1 MSLSQSSPSSQGSP
15 AACPLHAHAHAHAHS
30 LPRQKTSPVVEPV
43 DRPIER
49 DERGIWHIRG
59 FEEARTILRHKDVR
73 QAGFHAEQL
82 NEMQMLKNKPI
93 LYLEGKEHNQQ
104 RKQTARYF
112 APKTI
117 HTDYQQFISEL
128 ADQLIAQLKRKKT
141 LDLDR
146 LSLVLAVQVAAR
158 VVGLTDSRWP
168 GVTKRLDIFL
178 HMNPGEEE
186 EEESPT
192 WKPLHILR
200 AVYGQR
206 HMLAFFLLD
215 VLPAI
220 RARKRQLRED
230 VISHLI
236 GLKYSDLEILTECVT
251 YAAAGM
257 ATTREFISVVTW
269 HFLEHPALR
278 ERYLAA
284 PEEERFEML
293 HEVLRLEPVVAHLY
307 RRAAAPLTIES
318 QGERTTIPEGD
329 LIDLHI
335 YATNADE
342 GVVGEE
348 PLALCPARELHGE
361 RIPSMLMS
369 FGDGAHRCPGS
380 FLAIQET
387 DTFLQR
393 LLALEH
399 LRIVRPPV
407 IARNESVYSYELRRF
422 MLTIDPARPAWQ
434 DNSPHA

>member
-1 MSLSQSSPSSQGSP
+1 MSLSEYSRGHGSAWPASSREGL
-15 AACPLHAHAHAHAHS
+15 AACPVHAGGLA
-30 LPRQKTSPVVEPV
+30 RQKTSPVVEPV
-43 DRPIER
+43 DRPVEQ
-49 DERGIWHIRG
+49 DERGVWHIRG
-59 FEEARTILRHKDVR
+59 FEEARAILRSKDAR

-117 HTDYQQFISEL
+117 HTDYQEFIGEL
-128 ADQLIAQLKRKKT
+128 ADQLVARLKRKKT

-158 VVGLTDSRWP
+158 VVGLTNSIWP
-168 GVTKRLDIFL
+168 GMTKRLDIFL
-178 HMNPGEEE
+178 HMNTDEEE
-186 EEESPT
+186 EASST
-192 WKPLHILR
+192 WKPLRILQ

-269 HFLEHPALR
+269 HFLEHPELR

-284 PEEERFEML
+284 GEEERFEML

-318 QGERTTIPEGD
+318 QGEKITIPEGD

-342 GVVGEE
+342 DVVGEE
-348 PLALCPARELHGE
+348 PLALCPLRELHGE

-387 DTFLQR
+387 DIFLQR

-407 IARNESVYSYELRRF
+407 VERNESVYSYELRRF
-422 MLTIDPARPAWQ
+422 VLTIEPAQ
-434 DNSPHA
+434 

>member
-1 MSLSQSSPSSQGSP
+1 
-15 AACPLHAHAHAHAHS
+15 
-30 LPRQKTSPVVEPV
+30 VEPV
-43 DRPIER
+43 DRPVER
-49 DERGIWHIRG
+49 DEQGIWHIRG
-59 FEEARTILRHKDVR
+59 FEEARAILRHKDAR
-73 QAGFHAEQL
+73 QAGFHAEQMD
-82 NEMQMLKNKPI
+82 EAQMLKNKPI
-93 LYLEGKEHNQQ
+93 LYLQGKEHQQQ
-104 RKQTARYF
+104 RKQTARFF

-117 HTDYQQFISEL
+117 SADYQEFIGEL

-168 GVTKRLDIFL
+168 GMTKRLDIFL
-178 HMNPGEEE
+178 HMNMSEEE
-186 EEESPT
+186 EEPSEYSRGGAGPRPWM
-192 WKPLHILR
+192 WKPLRILQ

-236 GLKYSDLEILTECVT
+236 GLKYSALEILTECVT

-307 RRAAAPLTIES
+307 RRAAAPLSIES
-318 QGERTTIPEGD
+318 QGECITIPEGD

-335 YATNADE
+335 YAANADE

-348 PLALCPARELHGE
+348 PLALCPARALHGE

-387 DTFLQR
+387 DIFLQR

-422 MLTIDPARPAWQ
+422 MLTIEPAR
-434 DNSPHA
+434 